1 MISSFLDWV
10 GCSIL
15 SPAYLSQDLDELL
28 FLHCNRPPK
37 AFPQHQ
43 CTFHLEFVH
52 LSPSCKQFCGWLQ
65 LITKTKTRQNNGSQN
80 ADKQTVHSQALPLML
95 VQWLACEQKI
105 FTTLFGID
113 SLPFV
118 FIKIYMSKIS
128 KASEEKKSFVFFF
141 FLLLEV
147 EFRALCVVDKCP
159 TTKLNK
165 TALFRYKFSFYSQG

>member
-15 SPAYLSQDLDELL
+15 SPAYLSQDLDELF

-118 FIKIYMSKIS
+118 FIKIYICLRFLRLQRKRKVLFS
-128 KASEEKKSFVFFF
+128 FFF
-141 FLLLEV
+141 TSGGRIQSLV
-147 EFRALCVVDKCP
+147 YGRQVP
-159 TTKLNK
+159 
-165 TALFRYKFSFYSQG
+165 YH

>member
-1 MISSFLDWV
+1 MISSFLDWI

-80 ADKQTVHSQALPLML
+80 ADKQTVRSQALSLML
-95 VQWLACEQKI
+95 VQWLACEKKI

-118 FIKIYMSKIS
+118 FIKIYIYMSKIS
-128 KASEEKKSFVFFF
+128 KASEEKKCFVFFF
-141 FLLLEV
+141 FTSGGRIQSLVYGRQVL
-147 EFRALCVVDKCP
+147 
-159 TTKLNK
+159 
-165 TALFRYKFSFYSQG
+165 YH